1 MSRGDATRRAVARAS
16 ARLGAVQAL
25 YQMDIAQRPLHEV
38 LAEYATIRQG
48 DRFEDGDIGEAD
60 YPFLQS
66 IVEGVVAHQR
76 EIDQAANGCLAEGWK
91 LDRLDATLR
100 AILRAG
106 AFELIHRADVP
117 PKVSI
122 SEYVHVA
129 SAFFDGPE
137 PKFVNAALDA
147 LARKR
152 REAEL
157 AGPGRAGA
165 AG

>member
-16 ARLGAVQAL
+16 ARHGAVQAHCQL
-25 YQMDIAQRPLHEV
+25 GLAQRPLHEV

-137 PKFVNAALDA
+137 PKFVTAALDT
-147 LARKR
+147 LAHKR
-152 REAEL
+152 RA
-157 AGPGRAGA
+157 ADFAPARPGDG
-165 AG
+165 G